1 MTYAVSAAL
10 QAGVYGALAGD
21 ATLSALVGGAIFD
34 AEPAGSLPE
43 LYVTLGPEA
52 VRASSDGSGGGAVHE
67 FVISVVTDAAG
78 FTTAKRAGV
87 LVCDVLIDADLA
99 LERGRLV
106 SCRFLKAKATR
117 AENGSARRIDLT
129 FRARVDDG

>member
-10 QAGVYGALAGD
+10 QGAVFGALAGD
-21 ATLSALVGGAIFD
+21 SGLSALVGGAIFD

-43 LYVTLGPEA
+43 LYVTLGPEN
-52 VRASSDGSGGGAVHE
+52 VRAGSDGSAGGALHE

-78 FTTAKRAGV
+78 FSTAKQAGAA
-87 LVCDVLIDADLA
+87 VCDLLIDADLA

-106 SCRFLKAKATR
+106 SCRFLKAKASRVGTG
-117 AENGSARRIDLT
+117 AVRRIDMT